1 MADIPISLIAF
12 QTGIEL
18 VSDAVVIAD
27 VEGRVTFANQ
37 AAKELSGAGQL
48 IGMYIDT
55 LFETSMESSQAYVA
69 RALAGAEQ
77 QIAAV
82 VRHPDGERRAVLVRL
97 AGLRVPASDAQEEI
111 VKTESSDRA
120 AHNGIVATLQ
130 DVTDEFRARQ
140 AVAKSEARYHN
151 IFEGASD
158 IIYTVDLD
166 GAFTSVNSATCRN
179 SGYTRDELIG
189 RSLVPFLDVTEMPA
203 ILEHFN
209 AVRTGESRQYECHL
223 MRRNGER
230 LLLSVTNT
238 PIRNLDEV
246 VGVLG
251 IARDVTGQQRASI
264 EREQLR
270 RQLEQSQ
277 KLEAIGQLVSGVAH
291 ELNNPLAAVIAYAQL
306 ILSKPTLSEEEQH
319 ALETILHEAKRAAKI
334 VSNLL
339 TFARQHQPERSAT
352 DLNQVINDTIALRR
366 YMLAE
371 QQIQLV
377 LDLDPALPP
386 TWADAAQL
394 QQVLLNLLA
403 NAEHALDDWDGER
416 RLAVVTKY
424 ETDTIMLRV
433 ADSGSGIG
441 DTVVDQIFNPFFTTK
456 GVGVGTGL
464 GLSIADGIVR
474 EHGGTIRV
482 ESAPGEGAAF
492 IVQLPYVDPEARFF
506 EALQP
511 PDLPRMPAS
520 LQS

>member
-1 MADIPISLIAF
+1 MAGVSTSLLAF
-12 QTGIEL
+12 RIGIEL
-18 VSDAVVIAD
+18 ASDAVVIAD
-27 VEGRVTFANQ
+27 AAGRVTFANP
-37 AAKELSGAGQL
+37 AAEELFGAGRPV
-48 IGMYIDT
+48 GTYIDT
-55 LFETSMESSQAYVA
+55 LFETSVESSQTHIE
-69 RALAGAEQ
+69 RALDGVEQ
-77 QIAAV
+77 NIAAT
-82 VRHPDGERRAVLVRL
+82 VRRADGERRAVLIRL
-97 AGLRVPASDAQEEI
+97 SALPGVTGEGTQGDSQELRHA
-111 VKTESSDRA
+111 
-120 AHNGIVATLQ
+120 GIVAALQ

-158 IIYTVDLD
+158 IIYTVDLN
-166 GAFTSVNSATCRN
+166 GAFTSVNTATCRN
-179 SGYTRDELIG
+179 SGYVRDELIG
-189 RSLVPFLDVTEMPA
+189 RSLVPFLDATELPV

-209 AVRTGESRQYECHL
+209 AVCAGESRHYECRFV
-223 MRRNGER
+223 RRDGEN

-291 ELNNPLAAVIAYAQL
+291 ELNNPLAAVVAYAQL
-306 ILSKPTLSEEEQH
+306 ILDKPALRDEEQQ

-339 TFARQHQPERSAT
+339 TFARQHQPERSAM
-352 DLNQVINDTIALRR
+352 DLNQVITDTIALRR
-366 YMLAE
+366 YILAE

-377 LDLDPALPP
+377 LDLDSALPH
-386 TWADAAQL
+386 TWADTAQL

-403 NAEHALDDWDGER
+403 NAEHALDQWDGER
-416 RLAVVTKY
+416 RLSVSTRYA
-424 ETDTIMLRV
+424 DNTITLRV
-433 ADSGSGIG
+433 TDSGAGIG

-482 ESAPGEGAAF
+482 ESAPGQGATF
-492 IVQLPYVDPEARFF
+492 IVLLPYVDPEAHFF

-511 PDLPRMPAS
+511 PDSPRMPAS
-520 LQS
+520 LQL